1 MISFAQAQDNLHQL
15 CRTWLVTHPD
25 VSEPLALS
33 ESLGRYLTED
43 VIAALELPRSDV
55 SAMDGY
61 AVCSQDP
68 RGCPNV
74 TSVHAEGRVTG
85 GRTLLVAIR

>member
-15 CRTWLVTHPD
+15 CQEWLAAHSE
-25 VSEPLALS
+25 VSEPLELS

-61 AVCSQDP
+61 AVCS
-68 RGCPNV
+68 
-74 TSVHAEGRVTG
+74 
-85 GRTLLVAIR
+85 

>member
-43 VIAALELPRSDV
+43 LIAALELPRSDV

-61 AVCSQDP
+61 AICSQDL
-68 RGCPNV
+68 
-74 TSVHAEGRVTG
+74 EGALRLKCLPSWESH
-85 GRTLLVAIR
+85 GRENPMVAIR